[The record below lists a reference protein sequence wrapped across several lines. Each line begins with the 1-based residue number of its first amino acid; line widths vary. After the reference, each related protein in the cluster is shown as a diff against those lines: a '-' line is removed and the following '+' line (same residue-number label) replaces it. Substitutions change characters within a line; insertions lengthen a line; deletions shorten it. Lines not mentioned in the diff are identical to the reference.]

1 MNLMDRIDTRRKR
14 NVINNINFRKF
25 VIIRTVI
32 GNNNYYNRD
41 KDGDNMRSKR
51 KRSFSEL
58 VLENKRQLL
67 NDRVAIEKIEEKIEK
82 KRLSKAE

>member
-1 MNLMDRIDTRRKR
+1 
-14 NVINNINFRKF
+14 
-25 VIIRTVI
+25 
-32 GNNNYYNRD
+32 
-41 KDGDNMRSKR
+41 MRSKR